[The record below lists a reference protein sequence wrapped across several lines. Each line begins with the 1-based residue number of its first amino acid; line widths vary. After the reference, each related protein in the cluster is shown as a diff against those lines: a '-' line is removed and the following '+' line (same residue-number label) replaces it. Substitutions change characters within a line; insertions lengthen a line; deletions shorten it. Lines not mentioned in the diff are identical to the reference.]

1 MKRQLI
7 ESILIL
13 LGEANNVK
21 LAKTLATYSSYK
33 TLESMYERLEQS
45 DAPARAQVRASMKN
59 VMVQYA

>member
-21 LAKTLATYSSYK
+21 LAKTLAIYSSYK

-45 DAPARAQVRASMKN
+45 DDSDRAQARASMKN
-59 VMVQYA
+59 VMALYA

>member
-45 DAPARAQVRASMKN
+45 DDSARAQVRASMKN